1 MFEMLNSME
10 PRTSPLFVV
19 VGVGFSD
26 LDYVGFGFQVVVVE
40 WLGLAFT
47 KEGSTWTKVVFEVL
61 GSQEKEEDQGKTRR
75 GEERKGKKR
84 KRGVSNFFKIKCK
97 NKQINLG
104 GMSCD

>member
-1 MFEMLNSME
+1 M
-10 PRTSPLFVV
+10 
-19 VGVGFSD
+19 
-26 LDYVGFGFQVVVVE
+26 
-40 WLGLAFT
+40 AFT

-97 NKQINLG
+97 NKVIEMYGNCKSTIDAHRVFDHMPNRNMDYWHLMMHDFANNTNG
-104 GMSCD
+104 DDALYSLSL